1 MKKYYTTEDL
11 ATGNVILKFKKK
23 EARTLAIIHEAFKE
37 DVNAQGISSLDFE
50 DKGDL
55 FYNNPIDSN
64 RLGHPY
70 LFWGVY
76 FQGMDGVPQVSE
88 KYILLP
94 GESIPEKGFTWD
106 SLLDE
111 YYDSKDHGPFSEY
124 LKRNFKCNVK
134 RL

>member
-11 ATGNVILKFKKK
+11 ATGKVVLKFKER
-23 EARTLAIIHEAFKE
+23 EARLLAIIHEAFKE
-37 DVNAQGISSLDFE
+37 DVNALGISQIPDAT
-50 DKGDL
+50 KGDL
-55 FYNNPIDSN
+55 FYNNSIEAK

-70 LFWGVY
+70 LFWGTYINFGV
-76 FQGMDGVPQVSE
+76 DVPQVSE

-94 GESIPEKGFTWD
+94 GENIPEKGFTWD

>member
-1 MKKYYTTEDL
+1 MKKYYTVEDL
-11 ATGNVILKFKKK
+11 ANGDVILKFKKDEKRVFNIVK
-23 EARTLAIIHEAFKE
+23 EAFRE
-37 DVNAQGISSLDFE
+37 DEWVSNLKVLRNLE
-50 DKGDL
+50 KGDL
-55 FYNNPIDSN
+55 FYREDDLSIWWGETNHLGNNIP
-64 RLGHPY
+64 L
-70 LFWGVY
+70 
-76 FQGMDGVPQVSE
+76 VSE